1 MKAPSKTQEENNII
15 SPIQEIV
22 EVSGDMYYSQG
33 NRAWSIIQLKNDIL
47 RKFPVLKR
55 RGEKFGY
62 KMVIPQNQEEINKLM
77 LKMQKDHD
85 KIPVLLYFCKK
96 ELI

>member
-1 MKAPSKTQEENNII
+1 MKPPSKPEEDIL
-15 SPIQEIV
+15 SPIQEIA

-47 RKFPVLKR
+47 KKFPILKR
-55 RGEKFGY
+55 RENKFGY
-62 KMVIPQNQEEINKLM
+62 KMVIPQNQEEIKKLM
-77 LKMQKDHD
+77 SKMQKDPD

-96 ELI
+96 EIA